1 MPSYAELEKK
11 ADELVIRLTA
21 VGREFLK
28 EQRSGAGTGWKRGT
42 LHILQDLLEDWL
54 CNGWE
59 FIRPEEISALTSAP
73 ILSDDAKRDDKGEL
87 TDVGNVYW
95 FSDYAVTCEIEEL
108 LARGQVAFPK
118 AD

>member
-1 MPSYAELEKK
+1 MPCYAELEKK

-21 VGREFLK
+21 AGREFLK
-28 EQRSGAGTGWKRGT
+28 EQRSGDGTGLKRGT
-42 LHILQDLLEDWL
+42 ISILHNLLKDWL

-59 FIRPEEISALTSAP
+59 FIRPEEIGALTSAP
-73 ILSDDAKRDDKGEL
+73 ILSDDAKRNDQGEL

-108 LARGQVAFPK
+108 LAKGQVAFPK